1 NWVPM
6 LMDKLKI
13 HDPKN
18 WPGKCDLFGDGKEV
32 DLADYGFP
40 RPFGYPWD
48 EGLRKVI
55 VSASMT
61 RNMGLLSD
69 LNLNKDPKLI
79 VIEPSDGG
87 SKKSRIAEKK
97 AEREAEKK
105 KKKAE
110 RAKKRAELGEEGED
124 GEHHEE
130 GEYYEPQEVAAP
142 ESDSE
147 SENPEEILS
156 VPATLREHYAL
167 VDDIAEKPLIL
178 LSLII
183 EQ

>member
-1 NWVPM
+1 PRIDILITTPGRLVEHIKTTPGLDFDTLRWLVIDEADQLLSQEYQNWVPM

-69 LNLNKDPKLI
+69 LNL
-79 VIEPSDGG
+79 
-87 SKKSRIAEKK
+87 
-97 AEREAEKK
+97 
-105 KKKAE
+105 
-110 RAKKRAELGEEGED
+110 
-124 GEHHEE
+124 
-130 GEYYEPQEVAAP
+130 
-142 ESDSE
+142 
-147 SENPEEILS
+147 
-156 VPATLREHYAL
+156 
-167 VDDIAEKPLIL
+167 
-178 LSLII
+178 
-183 EQ
+183 